1 MNYRTNNCGELNI
14 SHCGKSVKLCGW
26 VSKIRDKGHLKWI
39 DLRDIHGT
47 TQLVFDRDRTKKNV
61 LNIAKKIGREFVI
74 QISGKVVERISH
86 NKNIS
91 TGDIEIIV
99 NEITILNESKNP
111 PFTIEENTDGGDE
124 LRLKYRYLDIRRKP
138 IQKNLLFRSCP
149 TLQ

>member
-61 LNIAKKIGREFVI
+61 LNIAKK
-74 QISGKVVERISH
+74 
-86 NKNIS
+86 
-91 TGDIEIIV
+91 
-99 NEITILNESKNP
+99 L
-111 PFTIEENTDGGDE
+111 EE
-124 LRLKYRYLDIRRKP
+124 
-138 IQKNLLFRSCP
+138 NLLFKF
-149 TLQ
+149 QEK